1 MADIVYA
8 SDDKFYK
15 MLKCSINSIINT
27 ITIRVHFHIIS
38 DNISAEN
45 IKDLES
51 YVLESG
57 NEISVYELKQLDMSD
72 VEQLRLS
79 KDWPLVAMA
88 RLHIEKII
96 PESINQILYLDC
108 DTLIMK
114 DISDLFRVKY
124 LEKPL
129 YGVLDCMD
137 NTYKKRISLS
147 LTDVYVNSG
156 VLLYNLDF
164 LRDNAFSN
172 KIDRIIAKYADMLKY
187 PDQDVINITFKNN
200 IGILPLK
207 YNVISQIFPFSLKQ
221 YQFYRNSKLYYDDI
235 EFNISKIDPII
246 LHFTSGF
253 AFARPWY
260 KDSMHP
266 FKQSFR
272 DQYVLA
278 NKELEYWGND
288 NRSNVQRIVAK
299 CYSLFPNLSILILKI
314 LRRMNNK

>member
-15 MLKCSINSIINT
+15 MLKCSINSIVNT
-27 ITIRVHFHIIS
+27 IYISVHFHIIS

-51 YVLESG
+51 FVIDSG
-57 NEISVYELKQLDMSD
+57 NQISVYDLKQLDMTD
-72 VEQLRLS
+72 LVKLRLS
-79 KDWPLVAMA
+79 KDWPIVAMA

-114 DISDLFRVKY
+114 DISDLFQVKY

-147 LTDVYVNSG
+147 LTDIYVNSG

-164 LRDNAFSN
+164 LRKNDFST
-172 KIDRIIAKYADMLKY
+172 KIDNIIAKHANTLKY
-187 PDQDVINITFKNN
+187 PDQDVINIAFKNN
-200 IGILPLK
+200 IGILPMK
-207 YNVISQIFPFSLKQ
+207 YNVISQIFPFTLKQ
-221 YQFYRNSKLYYDDI
+221 YQYYRNSKLFYDYI
-235 EFNISKIDPII
+235 EFNNSKIEPII

-266 FKQSFR
+266 FRQSFR

-288 NRSNVQRIVAK
+288 NRSRIQRIIAK
-299 CYSLFPNLSILILKI
+299 CNSLSPNFSIFFLKI
-314 LRRMNNK
+314 LRRVNNK